1 MASVNTWILE
11 ESIRHQADLAAYSN
25 TVVSRIIAVLN
36 RSDAR
41 LYAQLTAA
49 LERMDPASFTPER
62 LESLLLSVRNLNR
75 QAYTAM
81 GNTLQAQLQ
90 DFTGYETAYQN
101 MMLVSALPVRVHV
114 GAVTAQS
121 VYAAALS
128 RPFQG
133 VFLKGALDDMEAGRA
148 KRIRQVVANGF
159 TEGRTT
165 AQIVRDLR
173 GTQAKGF
180 ADGLMEGPRVE
191 VERVARTAL
200 SHMAGF
206 VQDRTAKANA
216 HLIKAI
222 RWSSHLDLR
231 TSEICQI
238 RDGMLYGPTEH
249 EPMGHSLPWL
259 GGPGRAHWN
268 CRSAQTYVLKSM
280 AELGIKVPDV
290 LMRDG
295 TRASM
300 DGQVPEDVTYREWIT
315 KQSPE
320 RQAKVLGPE
329 RARLMREGKLSL
341 QAMYSNKGVYK
352 TLDELRES
360 DAQAFRRAGL

>member
-11 ESIRHQADLAAYSN
+11 ESIRHQADLAGYSN
-25 TVVSRIIAVLN
+25 TVVRRIIAVLN

-41 LYAQLTAA
+41 LYVQLTAA
-49 LERMDPASFTPER
+49 LERMDSVSFTPER
-62 LESLLLSVRNLNR
+62 LESLLVSVRNLNR
-75 QAYTAM
+75 AAYTAV
-81 GNTLQAQLQ
+81 GDTLCAELQ
-90 DFTGYETAYQN
+90 DFVGYESAYQH

-114 GAVTAQS
+114 GAVSASQ

-128 RPFQG
+128 WPFQG
-133 VFLKGALDDMEAGRA
+133 VFLKGVLDDMEAGRA
-148 KRIRQVVANGF
+148 KKIRHVVAQGF
-159 TEGRTT
+159 TERRTT
-165 AQIVRDLR
+165 AQVVHDLR
-173 GTQAKGF
+173 GTQAKGYS
-180 ADGLMEGPRVE
+180 DGLMEAPRRE
-191 VERVARTAL
+191 VEAVARTAL
-200 SHMAGF
+200 GHMAGF
-206 VQDRTAKANA
+206 VQDRTTQANA
-216 HLIKAI
+216 HWIKAI
-222 RWSSHLDLR
+222 RWSRHLDLR

-249 EPMGHSLPWL
+249 EPMGHTLPWL

-268 CRSAQTYVLKSM
+268 CRSAQIYVLKSM

-300 DGQVPEDVTYREWIT
+300 DGQVPEDMTYREWIT

-329 RARLMREGKLSL
+329 RARLMRDGKLSL

-360 DAQAFRRAGL
+360 DAQAFKRAGL